1 MSDTNAA
8 DRVLIEG
15 LAVETV
21 IGVYD
26 WERNIQQRLV
36 FDIEM
41 QTDISKAAQTDDL
54 EYTLDYDAISR
65 AVIALAENSEYQ
77 LVESLAEALAA
88 MIVSEF
94 SVSWLK
100 LKVSK
105 PNALSAARNVAV
117 QIERSAD

>member
-21 IGVYD
+21 IGVYG
-26 WERNIQQRLV
+26 WERNIRQSLV

-41 QTDISKAAQTDDL
+41 QTDISRAAQTDDL
-54 EYTLDYDAISR
+54 EYTLDYDAVSR